1 MWQSHLIQKGTEP
14 YVMAIIKREFL
25 DMEAKDWL
33 ASLCITERNWTLGRK
48 KIDSGHKLTLDVP
61 HVLGWKPTALAWS
74 SKVSSWPSEGSGIE
88 GGTWRG
94 KRGQSARRLLATR
107 RASTRSMSLL
117 SWWRP
122 SHMLLVPHNLH
133 TYFFLPVQRTD
144 IFASPW

>member
-74 SKVSSWPSEGSGIE
+74 SKASSWPSKGSEVEGDRWRRQERSIRE
-88 GGTWRG
+88 AVIGGAKSFYAEYELVVMVVALTHAF
-94 KRGQSARRLLATR
+94 S
-107 RASTRSMSLL
+107 STRS
-117 SWWRP
+117 
-122 SHMLLVPHNLH
+122 SH
-133 TYFFLPVQRTD
+133 
-144 IFASPW
+144 IFVSPGATHGHFC